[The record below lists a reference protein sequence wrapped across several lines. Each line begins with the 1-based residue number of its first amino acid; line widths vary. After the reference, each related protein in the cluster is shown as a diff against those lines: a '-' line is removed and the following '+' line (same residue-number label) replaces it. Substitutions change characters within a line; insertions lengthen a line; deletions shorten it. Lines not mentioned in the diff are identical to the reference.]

1 MSPEHIFPD
10 AIGPVVANASITV
23 GWAILLTAGL
33 SFVGAGV
40 RVPTPEWGSMIA
52 VGTKNI
58 YTGEW
63 WPSVFPGL
71 ALALTAPRIRPSR
84 RGAGPSNRTGPPFAA
99 VSALTGIPQSAG

>member
-1 MSPEHIFPD
+1 M
-10 AIGPVVANASITV
+10 ANASITI

-33 SFVGAGV
+33 SFIGAGV

-52 VGTKNI
+52 VGAKNV

-71 ALALTAPRIRPSR
+71 ALALTVLGFALLGEALVQVTDPTR
-84 RGAGPSNRTGPPFAA
+84 R
-99 VSALTGIPQSAG
+99 